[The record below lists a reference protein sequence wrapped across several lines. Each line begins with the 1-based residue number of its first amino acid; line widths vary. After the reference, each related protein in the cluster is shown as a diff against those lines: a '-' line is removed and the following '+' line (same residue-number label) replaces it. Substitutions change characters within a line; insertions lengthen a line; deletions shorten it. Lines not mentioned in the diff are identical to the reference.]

1 LDILLI
7 TLRANDDMNIRGKAR
22 REALCRN
29 YFVKPLLHSEVV
41 GKAIKSDA
49 GPMLTAEYYVFRL
62 INKQTDETADIVTCG
77 IDAATEIIEMSGCEK
92 LPKIT
97 LRNKPEKSER
107 ERKGSDDGER
117 EVSDAKKDVT
127 DAEEAWVWDDTAK
140 QLYDAVGIL
149 YDMWGQ
155 RSGSVLF
162 SIMEKIR
169 NNHAQHPSY
178 LIKSVN
184 TILSKDSEGRT
195 LSYRIGKYRK
205 RHPELKWF
213 DFGLLN
219 DYLDKQ
225 GIASFFG

>member
-1 LDILLI
+1 
-7 TLRANDDMNIRGKAR
+7 MNIRGHAR
-22 REALCRN
+22 RAALCRN

-41 GKAIKSDA
+41 GNAIKSDA
-49 GPMLTAEYYVFRL
+49 GPMLSAEYYVFKL
-62 INKQTDETADIVTCG
+62 IDKQTNETADVVTCG
-77 IDAATEIIEMSGCEK
+77 IDAAAEIIQMSGCEK

-97 LRNKPEKSER
+97 LRNKPEKSEN
-107 ERKGSDDGER
+107 EGKGSGER
-117 EVSDAKKDVT
+117 ERRAAKEDAPDAK
-127 DAEEAWVWDDTAK
+127 EEWVWDDTAK

-155 RSGSVLF
+155 RSGGVLF

-169 NNHAQHPSY
+169 NNHSQHPTY

-184 TILSKDSEGRT
+184 TVLSKDSEGRT

-205 RHPELKWF
+205 RHPELRWF

-225 GIASFFG
+225 GIKSFFG